1 MDYTIALET
10 LKDAD
15 PILGKVIEQVGVCKL
30 DQVQQSGDLLYSLSR
45 SIIYQQLST
54 KAATAI
60 HQRFLQ
66 LYGSLDQI
74 TPEKILNTPD
84 EMLRSVGISRPKI
97 IYLKELAK
105 QVGTGLPTL
114 EELATLDDET
124 IVKSLTPI
132 KGIGRW
138 TVEMLLIFRLHRWDV
153 LPVDDLGVRSSIFH
167 FYQLTELPNKKTV
180 ERLGQKWKP
189 YRTIASWYLWRGL
202 EFVDR
207 SKKG

>member
-1 MDYTIALET
+1 MDYTIALDT
-10 LKDAD
+10 LKEAD

-66 LYGSLDQI
+66 LYGSSDQI

-84 EMLRSVGISRPKI
+84 ETLRSVGISRPKI

-114 EELATLDDET
+114 EELSALDDET
-124 IVKSLTPI
+124 IVKTLTPI

-167 FYQLTELPNKKTV
+167 FYQLTELPDKKTV
-180 ERLGQKWKP
+180 ERLGQTWKP

-207 SKKG
+207 GKKR